1 MLELV
6 MLMPLESALDAHL
19 SYTDQIYFLYFGKKL
34 LRCVTIFKAKKF
46 VNRFTIEDVLVV
58 ILFLFSSQKS

>member
-1 MLELV
+1 M
-6 MLMPLESALDAHL
+6 
-19 SYTDQIYFLYFGKKL
+19 

>member
-1 MLELV
+1 MRT
-6 MLMPLESALDAHL
+6 SR
-19 SYTDQIYFLYFGKKL
+19 TDQIYFLYFGKKL